1 MFRAIAR
8 SSRGVWRNTQNARVV
23 PIASQPW
30 RDFHV
35 PGQHRK
41 LGDVVHLDLLV
52 NESTNRII
60 EIWRQY
66 HAAKKDT
73 VAAGMPTNKW
83 DMFKQRTQ
91 ESPMFVIPIA
101 RGDGYLT
108 LVVQHHENSCL
119 ITDLES
125 YTRWKHAAPPF
136 LVLNHYDD
144 FQHDKGLVLMR
155 GDVDLTK
162 MTQIEAKL
170 VSSLM
175 HTYYLQQEKYVKF
188 VHRFNKQPREK
199 ATRGG

>member
-91 ESPMFVIPIA
+91 E
-101 RGDGYLT
+101 RLGGCT
-108 LVVQHHENSCL
+108 
-119 ITDLES
+119 
-125 YTRWKHAAPPF
+125 
-136 LVLNHYDD
+136 VLNSVAAVRCS
-144 FQHDKGLVLMR
+144 LSRL
-155 GDVDLTK
+155 L
-162 MTQIEAKL
+162 EAMAI
-170 VSSLM
+170 S
-175 HTYYLQQEKYVKF
+175 HWW
-188 VHRFNKQPREK
+188 FNI
-199 ATRGG
+199 TRTAV